1 MANFYCKCC
10 GQKYSD
16 VRSHGFYNGQ
26 MINIKKRMFTTN
38 IDGKFGLDNFLNVLT
53 NTEELVAATALK
65 C

>member
-1 MANFYCKCC
+1 MHL
-10 GQKYSD
+10 
-16 VRSHGFYNGQ
+16 SHGFYNRQ

-38 IDGKFGLDNFLNVLT
+38 IDGKLDLDNFLKVLT